1 MSQDGMRAFV
11 MRRRWWLIGAA
22 MAALA
27 LGMFGCNAA
36 THRGML
42 AERRSPEA
50 LSALLSPLYRVT
62 MPEGEGPHPM
72 ALLFSGCDGPKDNL
86 DRLAAALAAE
96 GWGAMI
102 VDSHAPRGMDRAEV
116 WRLVCSGVTLP
127 GAERAAD
134 VAVAIA
140 DARAMPE
147 VDPERIAL
155 VGASHGGWAVLDLL
169 ALAATGDRP
178 WGLTQWPGGSPEATL
193 AGVTRA
199 VLYYPYCGFATVAA
213 GKGWQA
219 DLPILMLLVE
229 GDSIADETD
238 CAALAA
244 RMAQA
249 GRDVTTVSIPGVTH
263 GFDQQEK
270 ALFSTLTFDEAAAQE
285 ALRLTL
291 DFIGAGE

>member
-22 MAALA
+22 ISALA

-42 AERRSPEA
+42 AEKRSPEA
-50 LSALLSPLYRVT
+50 LSALLSPYYRVT
-62 MPEGEGPHPM
+62 MPEGGGPHPV

-86 DRLAAALAAE
+86 DRLAAALAAQ

-102 VDSHAPRGMDRAEV
+102 VDSHAPRGMDRSEV

-140 DARAMPE
+140 DARAMPG
-147 VDPERIAL
+147 VDPRRIAL

-169 ALAATGDRP
+169 ALAGTGDPP
-178 WGLTQWPGGSPEATL
+178 WALTEWPGGSPVATL

-199 VLYYPYCGFATVAA
+199 VLYYPYCGFATIAA
-213 GKGWQA
+213 SKGWRA
-219 DLPILMLLVE
+219 DVPVLMILVE
-229 GDSIADETD
+229 GDRIADETD

-244 RMAQA
+244 RMDQA
-249 GRDVTTVSIPGVTH
+249 GRNVTTVSIPGVTH

-291 DFIGAGE
+291 DFIGEGE

>member
-1 MSQDGMRAFV
+1 LAAGW
-11 MRRRWWLIGAA
+11 RWWLIGAGTL
-22 MAALA
+22 ALA
-27 LGMFGCNAA
+27 LGVVGCETA

-42 AERRSPEA
+42 AEKRSPAA
-50 LSALLSPLYRVT
+50 LSALLSPYYRVT
-62 MPEGEGPHPM
+62 LPQGEGPFPM

-86 DRLAAALAAE
+86 DRLATALAGV

-102 VDSHAPRGMDRAEV
+102 VDSHAPRGMDRAEL

-147 VDPERIAL
+147 VDPARIAL

-169 ALAATGDRP
+169 ALAGSGVAP
-178 WGLTQWPGGSPEATL
+178 WGLSAWPGGSPEAAL
-193 AGVTRA
+193 AGVTGA

-213 GKGWQA
+213 GRGWQA
-219 DLPILMLLVE
+219 DVPVLMLLVE
-229 GDSIADETD
+229 GDSIADDTD
-238 CAALAA
+238 CVDLAA
-244 RMAQA
+244 RVAAA
-249 GRDVTTVSIPGVTH
+249 GGEVTTVSIPGVTH
-263 GFDQQEK
+263 GFDQEEK

-291 DFIGAGE
+291 DFIGAGD

>member
-1 MSQDGMRAFV
+1 MRAFV
-11 MRRRWWLIGAA
+11 ARRHWWLIGAGVV
-22 MAALA
+22 ALA

-42 AERRSPEA
+42 AEKRSPEA
-50 LSALLSPLYRVT
+50 LSALLSPYYRVT
-62 MPEGEGPHPM
+62 MPEGGGPHPV

-140 DARAMPE
+140 DARAMPG
-147 VDPERIAL
+147 VDPRRIAL

-169 ALAATGDRP
+169 ALAGTGDAP
-178 WGLTQWPGGSPEATL
+178 WALTEWPGGSPVATL
-193 AGVTRA
+193 AGVSRA
-199 VLYYPYCGFATVAA
+199 VLYYPYCGFATIAA
-213 GKGWQA
+213 SKGWRA
-219 DLPILMLLVE
+219 DVPVLMILVE
-229 GDSIADETD
+229 GDRIADETD

-244 RMAQA
+244 RMAQE
-249 GRDVTTVSIPGVTH
+249 GRDVRTVSISGVTH

-270 ALFSTLTFDEAAAQE
+270 ALFSTLTFNEAAAQE

-291 DFIGAGE
+291 GFIGEGE

>member
-1 MSQDGMRAFV
+1 MRAILA
-11 MRRRWWLIGAA
+11 RWRWWLIGAGV
-22 MAALA
+22 MALL
-27 LGMFGCNAA
+27 LGLFGCNAVV
-36 THRGML
+36 THRGLM
-42 AERRSPEA
+42 AGKRTPVE
-50 LSALLSPLYRVT
+50 LSALLSPFYRVT
-62 MPEGEGPHPM
+62 MPEGEGPFPV

-86 DRLAAALAAE
+86 DRLAAALVTA

-140 DARAMPE
+140 DARALPGA
-147 VDPERIAL
+147 DPARIAL

-169 ALAATGDRP
+169 ALAGTGERP
-178 WGLTQWPGGSPEATL
+178 WGLTEWPGGSPEATL
-193 AGVTRA
+193 AGVTQA
-199 VLYYPYCGFATVAA
+199 VLYYPYCGFPSVVA

-219 DLPILMLLVE
+219 DIPVLMLLVE

-244 RMAQA
+244 RMAAA
-249 GRDVTTVSIPGVTH
+249 GRTVRTVSIPGVTH
-263 GFDQQEK
+263 GFDQAEK
-270 ALFSTLTFDEAAAQE
+270 ALFSTLTFDEAAAEE
-285 ALRLTL
+285 AVRLTL
-291 DFIGAGE
+291 DFIGGRE